1 MAAKGNVPPLPH
13 SHIDDDDDGTVT
25 SGTEAKKKQR
35 NFMTTDMRH
44 KLLGREVGAE
54 TFNLDQYQ
62 LKKLSMILERVAVRK
77 NHEKAYDPSLSRSQ
91 IRLLKLEE
99 LVIGENASYK
109 AKRAENSAA
118 AIGLKL
124 AIMGDEHL
132 LRQLIHRQGPRII
145 NNRDI
150 FNGRN
155 PLHEAVGAGHLHI
168 VKMFL
173 DDYRANPNTPT
184 MLGATTALHIA
195 CEKGFRQIASML
207 ITFGA
212 RINARD
218 FRGCTPLHVCCNKP
232 CVKLLMRY
240 WDVLDP
246 LIKSSEG
253 LLPSAHYWKY
263 TEDDDKITE
272 IQTTLMKCE
281 EKKLQENA
289 RMNRLRQKMLYE
301 ESVGIR
307 DAYPDVRSLNTTLP
321 NGEKNAYKY
330 KIEGKKKTQ
339 SVAPKMGQMKAIRNK
354 GDEEDSD

>member
-1 MAAKGNVPPLPH
+1 MAAKGNVPPLPRPDG
-13 SHIDDDDDGTVT
+13 IDEDASVT
-25 SGTEAKKKQR
+25 SGGEAKKKQR
-35 NFMTTDMRH
+35 KFMTKDMRH
-44 KLLGREVGAE
+44 KLLGRAEGAE

-91 IRLLKLEE
+91 IRLLQLEE
-99 LVIGENASYK
+99 LVIGENEGYK
-109 AKRAENSAA
+109 AKRAENSNAA
-118 AIGLKL
+118 MGLKL
-124 AIMGDEHL
+124 AIMGEEHE
-132 LRQLIHRQGPRII
+132 LRKLIHRQGPGVI

-173 DDYRANPNTPT
+173 DDYRANPNTTT
-184 MLGATTALHIA
+184 MLGSTTALHIA
-195 CEKGFRQIASML
+195 CERGFRQIASIL

-218 FRGCTPLHVCCNKP
+218 FRGCTPLHVCSNKP

-246 LIKSSEG
+246 LLKTNEG

-263 TEDDDKITE
+263 TDDDDKITE
-272 IQTTLMKCE
+272 IQTIMLKCE
-281 EKKLQENA
+281 EKKLNENA
-289 RMNRLRQKMLYE
+289 RMNRLKQRMLYE
-301 ESVGIR
+301 ESLGIR
-307 DAYPDVRSLNTTLP
+307 DAYPDARSLNTTLP

-330 KIEGKKKTQ
+330 K
-339 SVAPKMGQMKAIRNK
+339 VAVKAK
-354 GDEEDSD
+354 GATSAQLKLALKNDGVGDDSD